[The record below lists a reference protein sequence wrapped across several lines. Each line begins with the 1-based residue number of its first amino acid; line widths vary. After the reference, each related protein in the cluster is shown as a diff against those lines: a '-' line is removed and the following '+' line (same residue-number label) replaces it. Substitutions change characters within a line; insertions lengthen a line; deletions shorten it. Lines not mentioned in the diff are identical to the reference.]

1 MVGITNNVT
10 VMPQAPASVAKP
22 VEKLESTTTAVKFET
37 AAPVQPTNSTKETVG
52 KKVEGFRREDS
63 DGQGT
68 FVQEFDQQGNFEG
81 RVPAKKVVEA
91 YEQNKKD
98 A

>member
-10 VMPQAPASVAKP
+10 MVPQAPASTAKP
-22 VEKLESTTTAVKFET
+22 VEKNEPTSAAVTFET
-37 AAPVQPTNSTKETVG
+37 SAPVQPINASKETVA